1 MDGFVGTPG
10 IHVSFYPIAVIYVLL
25 HFFRVFQDHLVS
37 LALQDFLAATALM
50 VVMERWALKVP
61 RDPKDLLDPRDS
73 KVPRES
79 LEQEG

>member
-37 LALQDFLAATALM
+37 LALQDSLAAMELM
-50 VVMERWALKVP
+50 VVMEKWVLRAP
-61 RDPKDLLDPRDS
+61 RDPRDLLGQRDS
-73 KVPRES
+73 KVPKENLVREA
-79 LEQEG
+79 

>member
-1 MDGFVGTPG
+1 MFLSDCGD
-10 IHVSFYPIAVIYVLL
+10 ILL

-37 LALQDFLAATALM
+37 LALQDSLAATALM

-79 LEQEG
+79 PEQEG